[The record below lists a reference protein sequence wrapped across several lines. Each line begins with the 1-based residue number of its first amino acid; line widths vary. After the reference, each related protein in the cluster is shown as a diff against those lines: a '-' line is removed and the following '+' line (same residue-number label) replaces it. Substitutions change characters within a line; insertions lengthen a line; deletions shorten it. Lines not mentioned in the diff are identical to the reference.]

1 MRLQSVTGR
10 LLVAFIALATI
21 AGAVTTVAP
30 GAAADAPD
38 SSTAQGSYN
47 GLALTPPMGFNNW
60 AGFECSSRF
69 GEKLFLDTA
78 DALVRLGLDK
88 LGYNYVN
95 IDDCW
100 MQHDRDASGNLQV
113 DTTRFPGT
121 DPRLPA
127 GSSASPL
134 RALGDYLHAKGL
146 KFGIYEDAGYRT
158 CQGAAGSYG
167 HFQQDANL
175 YASWGID
182 YLKLDYCNQPL
193 GQFPHRSPAQV
204 AQIVYTEASQALLD
218 TGRDIVFSASAP
230 AYECCS
236 GGDFWQEFQWLPKL
250 SNLWR
255 FGSDIS
261 GNWQSVVRNYTEG
274 NTPGLPEQGGP
285 GHWNDADMLEIG
297 NGGLSLTEEQSQFT
311 LWSEMASPLLLSTE
325 VADLSPAELS
335 IVSNRDVIAVD
346 RDPLGRQ
353 GKIVDRG
360 KDWDALSRPL
370 ANGDYAVVLFN
381 QSDSAQTITTTA
393 KAAGLPSLHSYALTD
408 LVTKAQTQSSG
419 PIAANVAAH
428 GTVIYRVRAGAGA
441 GLPPST
447 VLTLTGGDLNASGQ
461 PTTTTATLT
470 DNGST
475 AVTNANVSL
484 SGPTGWMAQPASQP
498 LGTVAAGD
506 SVGASFTLS
515 PPAAPKGKA
524 AQTLSGTATYSW
536 NGASYTT
543 SAEQTVITD
552 VPYDNLAE
560 AFNNV
565 GITDESNPAP
575 GNFDGDGN
583 SYSAQALAA
592 GDPAN
597 PADPK
602 VTPGTQIA
610 VAGATFSW
618 PDVPAGTVDNVAGSG
633 VTVKLDGQGT
643 KLAFLG
649 AEAGFVSDT
658 VTVHY
663 TDGSTSTGS
672 LGFPNWCCTDPTA
685 YGAQVAFYG
694 LNRNLPSGPGNY
706 GIHYQVFYNAIPI
719 TATKTVAAVTVPKAV
734 QIHIF
739 DMRVQP

>member
-1 MRLQSVTGR
+1 MRLQSVADR
-10 LLVAFIALATI
+10 LLIAFIALATI
-21 AGAVTTVAP
+21 AGAVTAVAP
-30 GAAADAPD
+30 RAAAEAPE

-78 DALVRLGLDK
+78 DALVRLGLDN

-127 GSSASPL
+127 GSSANPL

-175 YASWGID
+175 YASWGVD

-193 GQFPHRSPAQV
+193 DQFPHKSRAQV

-261 GNWQSVVRNYTEG
+261 DNWQSVVRNYTEG

-285 GHWNDADMLEIG
+285 GHWNDADMFEIG

-346 RDPLGRQ
+346 QDPLGKQ
-353 GKIVDRG
+353 GRRLLKEGDLEV
-360 KDWDALSRPL
+360 WVRPL
-370 ANGDYAVVLFN
+370 AGGDHAVVLLN
-381 QSDSAQTITTTA
+381 RGKTPANMKVAWEQLQLPIDQ
-393 KAAGLPSLHSYALTD
+393 KADVKD
-408 LVTKAQTQSSG
+408 LWSKKVTKGVRGSYG
-419 PIAANVAAH
+419 GKVAPH
-428 GTVIYRVRAGAGA
+428 G
-441 GLPPST
+441 
-447 VLTLTGGDLNASGQ
+447 
-461 PTTTTATLT
+461 
-470 DNGST
+470 
-475 AVTNANVSL
+475 
-484 SGPTGWMAQPASQP
+484 
-498 LGTVAAGD
+498 
-506 SVGASFTLS
+506 
-515 PPAAPKGKA
+515 
-524 AQTLSGTATYSW
+524 
-536 NGASYTT
+536 
-543 SAEQTVITD
+543 VIT
-552 VPYDNLAE
+552 VR
-560 AFNNV
+560 
-565 GITDESNPAP
+565 ITPA
-575 GNFDGDGN
+575 
-583 SYSAQALAA
+583 L
-592 GDPAN
+592 
-597 PADPK
+597 
-602 VTPGTQIA
+602 
-610 VAGATFSW
+610 
-618 PDVPAGTVDNVAGSG
+618 
-633 VTVKLDGQGT
+633 
-643 KLAFLG
+643 
-649 AEAGFVSDT
+649 
-658 VTVHY
+658 
-663 TDGSTSTGS
+663 
-672 LGFPNWCCTDPTA
+672 
-685 YGAQVAFYG
+685 
-694 LNRNLPSGPGNY
+694 
-706 GIHYQVFYNAIPI
+706 
-719 TATKTVAAVTVPKAV
+719 
-734 QIHIF
+734 
-739 DMRVQP
+739 